1 MTNRGVFYGWVVV
14 ATAFICLFAAYG
26 VWNSFP
32 VFYVAILDEFGWS
45 RSSTVLTTSIF
56 AGVYALSAPLTGGA
70 IDRFGP
76 RVVMPLGAITLGLGL
91 LATSRVSELWQ
102 LYLTYGLLAAAGES
116 MVGTIANLSVLA
128 RWFSRRR
135 GTAIGLASSGIGV
148 GALLL
153 VPAAQWI
160 ITNHGWRTAYTA
172 LGVFIVATIPA
183 LTLAFQRGR
192 PEEMGLLPDGDRP
205 KGQQVAGGRARP
217 QLRLVDAQWAGTAWT
232 VRSALA
238 TRRFWLLFCTFMLAT
253 TSHAAIWTH
262 IVAYL
267 NGKGFDPLLGASVV
281 GFIGICSSFGKIAW
295 GWLSDR
301 IGREGAYSLGMSSM
315 VGGVLILSTV
325 ADASQTWPVYFYA
338 ALFGLGFGAFNPVA
352 SSSAA
357 DLFQGKRF
365 GSIYGGLWVGTGV
378 GSSLGPWVSGLLFDW
393 TGAYNLS
400 LVLSATAACLSAAG
414 MWLAAPR
421 RVRQVPGV
429 AARAQKAA
437 VSPTPSTRDA

>member
-1 MTNRGVFYGWVVV
+1 MRNRGVFYGWVVV
-14 ATAFICLFAAYG
+14 ATAFICLLAAYG

-45 RSSTVLTTSIF
+45 RGETVLTTSIF
-56 AGVYALSAPLTGGA
+56 AGVYALCAPLTGTA

-76 RVVMPLGAITLGLGL
+76 RVVMPLGALTLGLGL
-91 LATSRVSELWQ
+91 LATSRVTELWQ
-102 LYLTYGLLAAAGES
+102 LYLAYGLLAAAGES
-116 MVGTIANLSVLA
+116 MVGTIANLTVLA
-128 RWFSRRR
+128 KWFSRRR
-135 GTAIGLASSGIGV
+135 GTAIGLATSGIGV

-153 VPAAQWI
+153 VPAMQWI
-160 ITNHGWRTAYTA
+160 ISGYGWRVAYVV

-205 KGQQVAGGRARP
+205 NSQQVAGGRPRP
-217 QLRLVDAQWAGTAWT
+217 QLRVVDEKWAGTPWT
-232 VRSALA
+232 VRSAMA
-238 TRRFWLLFCTFMLAT
+238 TSRFWLLFCTFLLGTA
-253 TSHAAIWTH
+253 SHSAIWTH

-281 GFIGICSSFGKIAW
+281 GLIGISSSVGKISW

-301 IGREGAYSLGMSSM
+301 IGREGAYSLGMMCM
-315 VGGVLILSTV
+315 VGGVLILSRV
-325 ADASQTWPVYFYA
+325 ADATQTWPVYVYA
-338 ALFGLGFGAFNPVA
+338 TLFGLGFGTFNPVA
-352 SSSAA
+352 SSTAA

-365 GSIYGGLWVGTGV
+365 GTIYGALWVGTGT
-378 GSSLGPWVSGLLFDW
+378 GSSLGPWVSGLLFDL

-400 LVLSATAACLSAAG
+400 LVLSGTAACLSAAG
-414 MWLAAPR
+414 MWLAGPR
-421 RVRQVPGV
+421 LVRQVPGV

-437 VSPTPSTRDA
+437 ARP